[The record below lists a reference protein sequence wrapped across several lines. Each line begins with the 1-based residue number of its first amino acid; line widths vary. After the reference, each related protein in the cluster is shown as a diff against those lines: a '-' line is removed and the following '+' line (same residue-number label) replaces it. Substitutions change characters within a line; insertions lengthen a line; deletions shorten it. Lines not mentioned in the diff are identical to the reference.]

1 MLSYS
6 KVALA
11 TLKFVRLFIFA
22 IALCIGFSAVAQ
34 QAIPDKC
41 IQLPERNSA
50 CPNILYK
57 RSPVDVA
64 NYDIKQGEM
73 MCICMADFSSLRIEA
88 SDDAGKVEQIL
99 TLNKASIKLNIDEKT
114 LLEVIRK

>member
-1 MLSYS
+1 
-6 KVALA
+6 
-11 TLKFVRLFIFA
+11 
-22 IALCIGFSAVAQ
+22 
-34 QAIPDKC
+34 
-41 IQLPERNSA
+41 
-50 CPNILYK
+50 
-57 RSPVDVA
+57 
-64 NYDIKQGEM
+64 